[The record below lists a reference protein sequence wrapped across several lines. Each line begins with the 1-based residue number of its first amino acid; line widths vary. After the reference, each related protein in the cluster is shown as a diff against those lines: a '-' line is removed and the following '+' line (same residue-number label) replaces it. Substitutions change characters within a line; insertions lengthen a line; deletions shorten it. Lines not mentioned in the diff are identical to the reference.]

1 MRNPIGLYPVRESV
15 RLHHQFERRRAA
27 AKPNMTIQQTHP
39 YRVDSVLTGEYVP
52 PNEDNEITM
61 QCFDLLAWQSLLGKS
76 ECCGDYSFIWMQCL
90 PGTAEYDNADM
101 QDSITNIS
109 GCVDPDVT
117 FGDQEFDNA
126 EMTMDMMS
134 TEGNP
139 CDP

>member
-39 YRVDSVLTGEYVP
+39 YLVDDVLTGAYVP

-61 QCFDLLAWQSLLGKS
+61 QCFDLPAWQSLLGKS
-76 ECCGDYSFIWMQCL
+76 ECCGDYINIWMQCQ
-90 PGTAEYDNADM
+90 PGTGEYDNADM
-101 QDSITNIS
+101 QDSITSIS

-134 TEGNP
+134 TEANP